1 MEGREKGEGGR
12 QGGKEGGRKGCFGLQ
27 FQVEAIMVW
36 KAWWSEQEAA
46 GPLTSIVRKQKEADS
61 GVRLTLPLPF
71 HLV

>member
-1 MEGREKGEGGR
+1 
-12 QGGKEGGRKGCFGLQ
+12 
-27 FQVEAIMVW
+27 MVW